1 MTIVTNCLRLC
12 WFLIALTIVLI
23 YVFVSYDHDAFAYG
37 CHKGMFNA
45 EVISYS
51 LNHQNEAHIAY
62 NLIGLWFFSIY
73 TIEAY
78 GVFLTAFV
86 YASSVIAAAIAY
98 YIQCY
103 LGGGTDTIVG
113 ASGGIYGIVGFS
125 LVIAIIR
132 MVDGAKQ
139 LEDSGLV
146 RPRRYSML
154 VQSVITLSYIINTVI
169 LVTYDIVSMLLEQ
182 SQSVAH
188 IAHLGGFGWG
198 FLVGC
203 LIVILD
209 RSLFM

>member
-45 EVISYS
+45 EVLGYS

-62 NLIGLWFFSIY
+62 NLIGLWFFGVY

-86 YASSVIAAAIAY
+86 YASSVVAAAIAY

-103 LGGGTDTIVG
+103 LGEGTDTIIG

-132 MVDGAKQ
+132 MIDGAEQ
-139 LEDSGLV
+139 LEDNSRARPLQYFILV
-146 RPRRYSML
+146 HF
-154 VQSVITLSYIINTVI
+154 VVTLSYIINTII
-169 LVTYDIVSMLLEQ
+169 LLTFDIASMLLEQ